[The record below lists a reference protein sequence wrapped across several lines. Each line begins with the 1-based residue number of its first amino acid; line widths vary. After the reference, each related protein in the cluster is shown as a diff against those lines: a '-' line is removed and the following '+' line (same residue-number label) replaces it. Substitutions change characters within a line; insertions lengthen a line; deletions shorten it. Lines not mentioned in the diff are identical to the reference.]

1 MTNHTFAATL
11 RWRGNLGTGTSSYR
25 AYSRDYEL
33 SGPLKTS
40 AIAGS
45 SAKTY
50 RGDDTRFNP
59 EELLVAALSSCHMLA
74 YLHLCAD
81 AGIVVTAYDDSA
93 EGTMRTNPDGSGE
106 FVEVTLRP
114 RVQMNNP
121 ARSAEAAALHQRAH
135 EVCFIARSVNFP
147 VLCEATTT
155 LTPTVAS

>member
-11 RWRGNLGTGTSSYR
+11 RWVGNLGTGTSSYR

-74 YLHLCAD
+74 YLHLCSD
-81 AGIVVTAYDDSA
+81 AGILVTAYDDSA

-114 RVQMNNP
+114 RVHITDP
-121 ARSAEAAALHQRAH
+121 ACSTEAGALHRRAH

-147 VLCEATTT
+147 VLCEPTTT
-155 LTPTVAS
+155 VSS

>member
-11 RWRGNLGTGTSSYR
+11 RWTGNLGTGTSSYR
-25 AYSRDYEL
+25 AYGRDYEL
-33 SGPLKTS
+33 SAPLKTS

-50 RGDDTRFNP
+50 RGDQGRYNP
-59 EELLVAALSSCHMLA
+59 EELLVAALSSCHLLA
-74 YLHLCAD
+74 YLHLCAE

-114 RVQMNNP
+114 RVHITDP
-121 ARSAEAAALHQRAH
+121 ARRAEADALHERAH
-135 EVCFIARSVNFP
+135 DVCFIARSVNFP
-147 VLCEATTT
+147 VRCHPE
-155 LTPTVAS
+155 S